1 MGRVLARITDLITV
15 SVLWIFCSLPVVTM
29 GASTTALYTMTLRMV
44 RGEEGKISSG
54 FFQAF
59 RENLKKGTII
69 YLLMAVLLT
78 ALWLYWNIVGLLPES
93 MQVFFRGV
101 SLLFFIFW
109 LMEETFVYAVL
120 ARFENS
126 VWNIMRNAWLM
137 AAGHL
142 HFFVLAVLIAGLP
155 LWTFLLNTALFI
167 RFLPLWILL
176 SPGLCAW
183 LNSYLF
189 HQCFKKY
196 IHSENEEE

>member
-15 SVLWIFCSLPVVTM
+15 TVLWILCSIPVVTM

-44 RGEEGKISSG
+44 RGEEGKISAG
-54 FFQAF
+54 FFRAF

-69 YLLMAVLLT
+69 FLLMAVLLVL
-78 ALWLYWNIVGLLPES
+78 LWFYWIIIGALPEQ

-101 SLLFFIFW
+101 SLLLFIFW

-120 ARFENS
+120 ARFENT

-142 HFFVLAVLIAGLP
+142 HFFVLTVLITGLP
-155 LWTFLLNTALFI
+155 LWTFFLNTALFV
-167 RFLPLWILL
+167 RLLPLWILL

-183 LNSYLF
+183 LNSFLF

-196 IHSENEEE
+196 IPSEDEEE